1 MCVSL
6 YRAFIFFATS
16 IMMISFSAQAD
27 GGISIQ
33 GTRIVYP
40 QDSRQESISV
50 RNSSATKSFLVQ
62 SWVENPAGEK
72 TQDFLVTPPLYL
84 SGPGNDNRLRL
95 VKTNSN
101 LPNDRESLYYFVA
114 KAIPS
119 VSNDDTNKSVI
130 RISAA
135 NRIKLFVRPAGLNM
149 RPDAAPAELTF
160 RHNAGKLLVDNPTPY
175 YITLTNIKLAGR
187 PVSGIMLAPKSVMKT
202 DIAVKA
208 NDSIAFSTINDVGA
222 LRPVT
227 ISKIKN
233 D

>member
-1 MCVSL
+1 MCVLL
-6 YRAFIFFATS
+6 YRAFIFFMAP
-16 IMMISFSAQAD
+16 IMIISFSAQAD

-95 VKTNSN
+95 VKINNN
-101 LPNDRESLYYFVA
+101 LPKDRESLYYFVA

-119 VSNDDTNKSVI
+119 VNNNDTDKNVI

-135 NRIKLFVRPAGLNM
+135 NRIKLFVRPAGLSM
-149 RPDAAPAELTF
+149 SPDAAPAGITF
-160 RHNAGKLLVDNPTPY
+160 WHNDGKLSVDNPTPY
-175 YITLTNIKLAGR
+175 YITLTDIKLAGR
-187 PVSGIMLAPKSVMKT
+187 SVAGIMLAPKSVTKT
-202 DIAVKA
+202 DIVVKT
-208 NDSIAFSTINDVGA
+208 NDSIAFRTINDVGA
-222 LRPVT
+222 VRPVT
-227 ISKIKN
+227 ISKIKS
-233 D
+233 

>member
-1 MCVSL
+1 
-6 YRAFIFFATS
+6 
-16 IMMISFSAQAD
+16 MISFSAQAD

-62 SWVENPAGEK
+62 SWVENPTGEK

-84 SGPGNDNRLRL
+84 SSPGNDNRLRL
-95 VKTNSN
+95 VKTNNN

-119 VSNDDTNKSVI
+119 VNNNDTDKNVI

-149 RPDAAPAELTF
+149 SPDAAPAEITF
-160 RHNAGKLLVDNPTPY
+160 RHNDGKLSIDNPTPY
-175 YITLTNIKLAGR
+175 YITLTDIKLAGR
-187 PVSGIMLAPKSVMKT
+187 SVAGIMLAPKFLTKT
-202 DIAVKA
+202 DIVVKA
-208 NDSIAFSTINDVGA
+208 NESISFRTINDVGSQ
-222 LRPVT
+222 RPVT
-227 ISKIKN
+227 ISKIKS
-233 D
+233 